1 VPERR
6 QGGAHWLAGGS
17 VSDYSRKQEVPRLM
31 VVTVATGSPVVDS
44 RPENY
49 SKSLSPEELSWQTWF
64 DRLAEFP

>member
-6 QGGAHWLAGGS
+6 RGGAHWPAGGS

-31 VVTVATGSPVVDS
+31 AVSVAIGSPVVDS
-44 RPENY
+44 TPENY

-64 DRLAEFP
+64 DQSAEFP